1 MITIIVLYILLGII
15 ALIVILLHF
24 SVRLR
29 LSAKSGQAPV
39 IEVRWLF
46 FKFYPRKKSEKNT
59 GSETEFK
66 SEFSEEEINDLILQA
81 EKSESA
87 EQVTAEEIVKQDSSD
102 ELPPKKP
109 EKAEEAVEAPTENSD
124 KPEGGLKKVKRYY
137 VMAKPY
143 IPMAWKNFKKLLKK
157 IRFTKLDVLLISG
170 KDDAYEAA
178 MLYGKLN
185 AVLYNLAALLSR
197 IFTIRVKNLRIGC
210 KYNEKYFE
218 YDVST
223 EVMVRPSTI
232 IAIVFCVG
240 VNFLGIWL
248 RQKFK
253 AWSERRHR
261 RKEEKLKSKIE
272 ETELLTNERTE
283 S

>member
-24 SVRLR
+24 SVRVK

-39 IEVRWLF
+39 IEARWLF
-46 FKFYPRKKSEKNT
+46 IKLYPRKKSEKNSD
-59 GSETEFK
+59 SETEFK
-66 SEFSEEEINDLILQA
+66 SEYSEEEINDLILQA

-87 EQVTAEEIVKQDSSD
+87 ERVTAEEPVKQEDGR
-102 ELPPKKP
+102 EQPPKEP
-109 EKAEEAVEAPTENSD
+109 EKAEEAVEAPTETSE

-137 VMAKPY
+137 AMAKPY

-178 MLYGKLN
+178 MMYGKLN
-185 AVLYNLAALLSR
+185 AALYNLAALLSR
-197 IFTIRVKNLRIGC
+197 IFTIRVKDLRVGC
-210 KYNEKYFE
+210 KYNEKCFE

-240 VNFLGIWL
+240 VNFLRIWL
-248 RQKFK
+248 GQKLK
-253 AWSERRHR
+253 AWRERRR
-261 RKEEKLKSKIE
+261 KKKEEKHKSKID
-272 ETELLTNERTE
+272 ETELLTNE
-283 S
+283 